1 MARYME
7 RAGYMC
13 RLLHLQSEALVDR
26 PVSEIQFGWRRIYT
40 AIDRNP
46 LGGVQAIGQ
55 IDDYNLVDAYLL
67 TDELT
72 FVRENP
78 ESILSCLERGREN
91 ARQIRHCVSD
101 QMWTAMNTE
110 FLRIRDIKLTD
121 IWLSSPGSF
130 YAELL
135 AGIDRFSGV
144 ATSTMY
150 RDEGWH
156 FFRVGQFIERV
167 QFSASLLLTQ
177 LMLEMQYGE
186 LADASWRSLLRIF
199 HASGAYDRTYSI
211 EIQPN
216 LALDLL
222 VTDRRI
228 PESLLRSVDRTA
240 QELSSLGD
248 GPNPSTSGA
257 LRRLAGRLGALL
269 RYDWPDREDREE
281 VLRQVFT
288 YSRQLH
294 SLLSETYF
302 EYAIQGIPGSDM
314 R

>member
-13 RLLHLQSEALVDR
+13 RLLHLQAEALVDR

-46 LGGVQAIGQ
+46 LGGVHAIGQ
-55 IDDYNLVDAYLL
+55 VDDYNLVDAYLL

-101 QMWTAMNTE
+101 QMWTALNTE

-150 RDEGWH
+150 RDDGWH
-156 FFRVGQFIERV
+156 FFRVGQFVERV
-167 QFSASLLLTQ
+167 QFSTSLILTQ

-228 PESLLRSVDRTA
+228 PESLLRSVDRTT